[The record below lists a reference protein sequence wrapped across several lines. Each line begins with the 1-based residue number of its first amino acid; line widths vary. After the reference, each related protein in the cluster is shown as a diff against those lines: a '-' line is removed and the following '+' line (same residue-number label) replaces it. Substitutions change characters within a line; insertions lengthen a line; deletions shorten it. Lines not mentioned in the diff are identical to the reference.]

1 MIERIVKCIE
11 NSPVQLKKV
20 GIKLGGI
27 VSLPLKSQNGWKF
40 ENKST
45 ESWVTV
51 YLGIF
56 RGNSS
61 AGSDPRA

>member
-1 MIERIVKCIE
+1 MIKRIVKCIE
-11 NSPVQLKKV
+11 NSPVQLKKDW
-20 GIKLGGI
+20 IKLGGI
-27 VSLPLKSQNGWKF
+27 VSLPLKSQKGWKF

-45 ESWVTV
+45 ES
-51 YLGIF
+51 YLSIF